1 MQQVRPGDRLES
13 WKAIAAY
20 LKRGVR
26 TVRRW
31 EAQEGL
37 PVHRHMHRTLG
48 SVYAYKS
55 EIDAWRENRPAHSG
69 QPDADPGRHLGAA
82 PGSPAS
88 IAVLPFANL
97 SLEPE
102 NAYFADGLTEEIIA
116 DLSRV
121 SGLRVISRTSSMV
134 FKHTRKALR
143 TIAHELGVRYLL
155 QGSVRR
161 AGQQLRISAQLID
174 ARSDVHLWAE
184 NYDGT
189 VEDVLAIQ
197 ERLAR
202 LIVAALQLRLTDE
215 EQRRLSE
222 HPIRDHRA
230 YECYLRARHEA
241 LRWQREAID
250 HAIRLL
256 HNGLA
261 IVGDNAT
268 LYAALGHAYLHY
280 REAGI
285 DLGERPLNEAEKCAR
300 RVRAIDPGSAAGPR
314 LRGWIQY
321 ARGLIQDAVRELKVA
336 LAIDPN
342 DVDALLLLCNC
353 YLISGKVQAMR
364 PLSDRLQIL
373 DPLTPLTRCLPGFA
387 DLSDGNLQSALEPYR
402 QMLDMDPTNPMARLF
417 YVWVLALNG
426 RKDMISTVLADVSEA
441 ESNAVPVRVARFLAH
456 ALSGRGHE
464 SLAMV
469 TPEVEA
475 VASASDVFARFLA
488 DGYAMSGEPERALHW
503 LAVAVER
510 GYVNHPFLAQHN
522 PCLHRLRSH
531 PRFQAL
537 LALVHERW
545 MAFET

>member
-1 MQQVRPGDRLES
+1 MQQGRPGDRLES

-48 SVYAYKS
+48 SVYAYKL

-280 REAGI
+280 CEAGL
-285 DLGERPLNEAEKCAR
+285 DLG
-300 RVRAIDPGSAAGPR
+300 
-314 LRGWIQY
+314 
-321 ARGLIQDAVRELKVA
+321 
-336 LAIDPN
+336 
-342 DVDALLLLCNC
+342 
-353 YLISGKVQAMR
+353 
-364 PLSDRLQIL
+364 
-373 DPLTPLTRCLPGFA
+373 
-387 DLSDGNLQSALEPYR
+387 
-402 QMLDMDPTNPMARLF
+402 
-417 YVWVLALNG
+417 
-426 RKDMISTVLADVSEA
+426 
-441 ESNAVPVRVARFLAH
+441 
-456 ALSGRGHE
+456 
-464 SLAMV
+464 
-469 TPEVEA
+469 
-475 VASASDVFARFLA
+475 
-488 DGYAMSGEPERALHW
+488 
-503 LAVAVER
+503 
-510 GYVNHPFLAQHN
+510 
-522 PCLHRLRSH
+522 
-531 PRFQAL
+531 
-537 LALVHERW
+537 
-545 MAFET
+545 